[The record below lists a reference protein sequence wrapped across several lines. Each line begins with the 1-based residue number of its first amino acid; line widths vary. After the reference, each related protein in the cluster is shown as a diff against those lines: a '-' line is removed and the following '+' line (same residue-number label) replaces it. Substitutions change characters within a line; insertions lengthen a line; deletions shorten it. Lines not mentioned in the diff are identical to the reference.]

1 MNPDTPEL
9 DPCGCCEAEVLE
21 QPDRFNRPGLRAL
34 AYRLGTHR
42 NFFHRMLVRLPTQA
56 IPDGPNKGTRPLAKL
71 TTRAADDPAIALLDA
86 WASVADVLTFYQ
98 ERIANEGFLRTATE
112 RRSVLELAR
121 TIGYELNA
129 GVAASTFLA
138 FTVED
143 APGAPGVATVPLA
156 TRVLSIPGQG
166 QLPQTFETTE
176 AIEVRAEWNALRPEL
191 TAPQTIARG
200 TKELYLKGVTT
211 ELKPGDGLLLVAE
224 EREKDP
230 GSERWDFRIL
240 KTVTPS
246 ADGSYTHV
254 TWEEGLGHEAPATEP
269 AKEHVKFFAMRQRA
283 ALFGHNA
290 PDPRLFNTSATGI
303 GDLLTADG
311 KHWKDFQIRNAQ
323 IDLDAVY
330 PNIVAG
336 SWVVLTSAALPAKSG
351 LRSYVE
357 LYQAQRVSFSSRADF
372 GLSAQFTR
380 IEPDTT
386 EHLNLFG
393 LRQTTVFVHSESL
406 ELADKPLNDPIQ
418 GNKICLDRLVQG
430 LVPRRTLNFSGKPHL
445 AEKED
450 PTVNEVA
457 FIEAVAAERER
468 TRITLSHP
476 LEHSY
481 ERTTVTINANIARA
495 THGETVKDE
504 ALGSGDGA
512 KPNQRF
518 ALKRP
523 PLTYISAPTAS
534 GARSA
539 LAVRVD
545 GVLWQEVPS
554 LFGLDTRSQGYIVRI
569 DDDGKT
575 RVVFGD
581 GEQGARLPTG
591 TENVVATYRSG
602 IGLAGNVLAD
612 KLTLL
617 QTRPLGVRGVTNPLA
632 ASGGADLEAL
642 DEARTNAPLTVL
654 TLERIVS
661 LKDFEDFARAFAGI
675 GKAKAQTLW
684 TGEQRLI
691 HITVAAAN
699 GDGVSPTS
707 ELYINLVRAIGAQRD
722 PVQRVV
728 VASFKRHIFSL
739 SASVLFD
746 PRYVREDVEVQVSNA
761 LLDAFS
767 FEKREFGQP
776 VTAAEVVT
784 VMQTVQGVVAV
795 DLDTLTLDGAPPA
808 AEQPPALLQLQ
819 AKTARLEDGVF
830 QPAEL
835 LLLNPQGVT
844 LKEMKP

>member
-9 DPCGCCEAEVLE
+9 DPCGCCAAEVLK
-21 QPDRFNRPGLRAL
+21 QPDRFNRPGLPAL
-34 AYRLGTHR
+34 AYRIGTHPG
-42 NFFHRMLVRLPTQA
+42 FLQRMLARLPTQA
-56 IPDGPNKGTRPLAKL
+56 IPDGPNKGARPLAKL

-121 TIGYELNA
+121 TIGYELNP

-156 TRVLSIPGQG
+156 TPVLSIPGQG
-166 QLPQTFETTE
+166 QLPQTFETIE
-176 AIEVRAEWNALRPEL
+176 AIEARVEWNALRPEL
-191 TAPQTIARG
+191 TVPQTIARG

-211 ELKPGDGLLLVAE
+211 ELKPGDGILLVGE
-224 EREKDP
+224 EREEDP

-246 ADGSYTHV
+246 TDGSYTHV
-254 TWEEGLGHEAPATEP
+254 TWEEGLKHEAPATAP
-269 AKEHVKFFAMRQRA
+269 AKEHVRFFAMRQRA

-290 PDPRLFNTSATGI
+290 PDPRMFNTSGTGI
-303 GDLLTADG
+303 GNLLTADRED
-311 KHWKDFQIRNAQ
+311 WKDFQIRNAQ
-323 IDLDAVY
+323 IDLGAVY

-336 SWVVLTSAALPAKSG
+336 SWVVLTSAALPAKPG
-351 LRSYVE
+351 LQ

-380 IEPDTT
+380 IAPDTT
-386 EHLNLFG
+386 EHLSLFG
-393 LRQTTVFVHSESL
+393 LRQTTAFVHSEPL
-406 ELADKPLNDPIQ
+406 ELADKPLADPVQ
-418 GNKICLDRLVQG
+418 GKEIDLDRLVQG
-430 LVPRRTLNFSGKPHL
+430 LVPGRTLILSGKPHL

-457 FIEAVAAERER
+457 FIEAVAAEGER
-468 TRITLSHP
+468 TRITLSKP

-495 THGETVKDE
+495 THGETVKNE
-504 ALGSGDGA
+504 VLGSGDGA

-534 GARSA
+534 GARST
-539 LAVRVD
+539 LELRVD

-554 LFGLDTRSQGYIVRI
+554 LFGLDNRSQGYIVRI

-575 RVVFGD
+575 RVVCGD
-581 GEQGARLPTG
+581 GEQGARLPTR

-602 IGLAGNVLAD
+602 IGLAGNVAAD

-617 QTRPLGVRGVTNPLA
+617 QTRPLGVRGMTNLLA
-632 ASGGADLEAL
+632 ASGGADPEAL
-642 DEARTNAPLTVL
+642 EEARTNAPLAVL

-699 GDGVSPTS
+699 GDEVSPTS
-707 ELYINLVRAIGAQRD
+707 ELYINLVKAIDAERD
-722 PVQRVV
+722 PGQRVE
-728 VASFKRHIFSL
+728 VASFKLRTFSL
-739 SASVLFD
+739 EASVLVD
-746 PRYVREDVEVQVSNA
+746 PRYVPAEVLAEVKDA
-761 LLDAFS
+761 LLEDFAF
-767 FEKREFGQP
+767 ERRDFGQP
-776 VTAAEVVT
+776 MTAAEVVT
-784 VMQTVQGVVAV
+784 AMQAVKGVVAV
-795 DLDTLTLDGAPPA
+795 DLDLLTLEDSPAGAPQPTVVLPA
-808 AEQPPALLQLQ
+808 
-819 AKTARLEDGVF
+819 KVARRAGELT
-830 QPAEL
+830 EL
-835 LLLNPQGVT
+835 LLIHPEGIR
-844 LKEMKP
+844 LKQMIS